1 LRDNSHED
9 LRISLTRSTTGND
22 DGENGSGAFASKPSH
37 WNHFPDRKLPCCGS
51 TLSFRPLPRYLAPL
65 RRGFFLRLDMTER
78 LLRRCPIPKTTRKAP
93 SGVRTSSHATNGIA
107 AFAVSASCTR
117 RWYANTLPMS
127 TMRPCRRACTNTST
141 AQFGGERNSHDLAA
155 NSCNTGGCPRG
166 SRMVRSDVRRGGFR
180 CRKTASLEK
189 LGHGGAPRPRIV
201 GALRGDRFSL
211 SFTPST
217 LARHRFPKP
226 NDFSVLNVPRS
237 RLIFLCIVP
246 CLRERL

>member
-1 LRDNSHED
+1 VGCSLRDAGESWPLADEETHED

-22 DGENGSGAFASKPSH
+22 DGEDGSGAFASKPSH

-51 TLSFRPLPRYLAPL
+51 TLSPLPRYLVPL

-155 NSCNTGGCPRG
+155 NSCNTGGCPGG
-166 SRMVRSDVRRGGFR
+166 STIGRWAISI
-180 CRKTASLEK
+180 
-189 LGHGGAPRPRIV
+189 P
-201 GALRGDRFSL
+201 
-211 SFTPST
+211 
-217 LARHRFPKP
+217 
-226 NDFSVLNVPRS
+226 
-237 RLIFLCIVP
+237 
-246 CLRERL
+246 